1 MNGRL
6 LLFCAAASFLAC
18 SCSDLRSRPAAQA
31 SPASQFEATIG
42 RLSRADPASPA
53 SLDAELAYAGY
64 LLSAVPG
71 STCGDR
77 LNLAQEQIGSVA
89 ANPKTRVMF
98 PDGWALVSDLEF
110 RQHLARAACLGK
122 VDGRDE
128 LFAALEAARRAVM
141 LYRKEFDYHSMVV
154 MQFDSAVTLHQLGD
168 EAAALAALEEALR
181 MDREYGFRDDA
192 RENYELLLT
201 WRGEPAGPMQVA
213 NRMRDFPR
221 RRATFKFGWHA
232 TDARVALDRRRVC
245 LRDDQIAYSRA
256 AAVFGGRISA
266 GQGGGW
272 TVSYAH
278 RLAAY
283 EPGVWPIRQRT
294 KLPQLVFSPA
304 PLAAL
309 DFKVSATGDFDGV
322 TDSKSFAARLS
333 ARTAALIRA
342 GSPSGHDGASATQ
355 DALDTAA
362 QAVSPGMLEAETA
375 ENYQLQT
382 AMWIGATLEQGVW
395 YEMSAP
401 MLLPGAPRFAV
412 PERIEFAFT
421 RLVPCTAGAA
431 ERRCVEIVI
440 HATPDQTTVN
450 NLLADMR
457 GASPD
462 YRYMDYAAS
471 IDARIVVDPMTLFSY
486 AREEWIYCYVSAGK
500 RADDKILQSEH
511 LVSTTQYT
519 APAAHAPIPAP
530 ILSGPRRQASR

>member
-1 MNGRL
+1 M
-6 LLFCAAASFLAC
+6 
-18 SCSDLRSRPAAQA
+18 
-31 SPASQFEATIG
+31 
-42 RLSRADPASPA
+42 SRADPGSPA

-64 LLSAVPG
+64 LLSGVPG
-71 STCGDR
+71 STCGER

-89 ANPKTRVMF
+89 ANPKTRAMF
-98 PDGWALVSDLEF
+98 PGGWSLVADLEY
-110 RQHLARAACLGK
+110 RQHLARATCLGRM
-122 VDGRDE
+122 DRRDE
-128 LFAALEAARRAVM
+128 LLAALEAARRAVG
-141 LYRKEFDYHSMVV
+141 LYRIEFDYHSMVV

-168 EAAALAALEEALR
+168 EAAALAALEAALR

-201 WRGEPAGPMQVA
+201 WRGEPAGARQVA
-213 NRMRDFPR
+213 SLMRDFPR
-221 RRATFKFGWHA
+221 RRATFKFGWHP
-232 TDARVALDRRRVC
+232 TDARIALDRRRVV
-245 LRDDQIAYSRA
+245 LSEGEIAYSRA
-256 AAVFGGRISA
+256 AAAFEGHITA

-283 EPGVWPIRQRT
+283 EPGVWPIKQST
-294 KLPQLVFSPA
+294 KLPQLAFSPA

-309 DFKVSATGDFDGV
+309 DFKVSATGGFDGV

-342 GSPSGHDGASATQ
+342 GSPPGHDGLAATK
-355 DALDTAA
+355 DALETAA
-362 QAVSPGMLEAETA
+362 EAVSPGILEAETA

-401 MLLPGAPRFAV
+401 LLLPGTPLFVV
-412 PERIEFAFT
+412 PQRIEFAFT
-421 RLVPCTAGAA
+421 RMVPCTAGAA
-431 ERRCVEIVI
+431 EKRCVEIVI

-450 NLLADMR
+450 NLLADMG
-457 GASPD
+457 GASPE

-471 IDARIVVDPMTLFSY
+471 IDARIVVDPMTLFPY
-486 AREEWIYCYVSAGK
+486 AREERIYWYVSVSR

-511 LVSTTQYT
+511 LVSTTQYA
-519 APAAHAPIPAP
+519 APA
-530 ILSGPRRQASR
+530 SR